1 MGSTGSSSGIKAVG
15 RPLASAVYHVAKF
28 VREGYPGVPVIA
40 DGCVE
45 TSSHISMALALG
57 ASTVMCGSIFAGTRE
72 SPGEA
77 FLHNGMRLK
86 LYPGAN
92 SVACAAVDRGPV
104 APLVNLLV
112 DGLQR

>member
-1 MGSTGSSSGIKAVG
+1 
-15 RPLASAVYHVAKF
+15 
-28 VREGYPGVPVIA
+28 
-40 DGCVE
+40 
-45 TSSHISMALALG
+45 MALALG
-57 ASTVMCGSIFAGTRE
+57 ASAVMCGSIFAGTRE

-86 LYPGAN
+86 LFPGSNCNSPESSA

-112 DGLQR
+112 DGLQRDLSRFGVSKLEALHDDLKDGKTKFQVRAGTLGALGGR